1 MLINKYMKIEEIL
14 NEYVEPG
21 QAQANKTSLDHET
34 MKRKKQ
40 EIADEAGIDLEAED
54 VTQDLPV

>member
-1 MLINKYMKIEEIL
+1 MLINKSMKIEEII

-21 QAQANKTSLDHET
+21 IAQANKTSLDNELI
-34 MKRKKQ
+34 KRKEK
-40 EIADEAGIDLEAED
+40 EIAGKEGRDLEAED

>member
-1 MLINKYMKIEEIL
+1 MLINKSMKIEEII

-21 QAQANKTSLDHET
+21 VAQANKTSLDNELV
-34 MKRKKQ
+34 KKKQ
-40 EIADEAGIDLEAED
+40 KEIANKEGRDLEAED